1 MKHLLL
7 AACLGAFT
15 LGAGSAALAQ
25 DSKAPAKSTA
35 AKSTAKSTANK
46 PKAKVSKKRTTK
58 AGAAAAVAAAAVVPE
73 GEKWQCELGKAI
85 YISGNMLRDEVIT
98 VHWDG
103 RNHRL
108 PRQATVT
115 GADRYFD
122 AQSGLDLVVIPSKA
136 MLFDRNHG
144 QRLADECQTADML
157 AGGSAPTQAGALRAP
172 VATPLLVAQPQAQPV
187 VPAQPGDG
195 ATTPQPAVPGQQA
208 QQAPRQ

>member
-15 LGAGSAALAQ
+15 LSAASAAIAQ
-25 DSKAPAKSTA
+25 ETAKSA
-35 AKSTAKSTANK
+35 STAKKSAAK
-46 PKAKVSKKRTTK
+46 PKAKASSKKRTTK
-58 AGAAAAVAAAAVVPE
+58 AAAAAAAAPVVPE
-73 GEKWQCELGKAI
+73 GEKWQCELGKSLYVA
-85 YISGNMLRDEVIT
+85 GNMLRDEVIT

-122 AQSGLDLVVIPSKA
+122 PQSGLDLVVIPSKA

-144 QRLADECQTADML
+144 QRLADECQTTAML
-157 AGGSAPTQAGALRAP
+157 AGAAAPTQSGALRAP
-172 VATPLLVAQPQAQPV
+172 VTRPLLVAP
-187 VPAQPGDG
+187 PAQGTEPAAQAAPAAAAAPATTAPAAG
-195 ATTPQPAVPGQQA
+195 ATEQQA
-208 QQAPRQ
+208 APRQ